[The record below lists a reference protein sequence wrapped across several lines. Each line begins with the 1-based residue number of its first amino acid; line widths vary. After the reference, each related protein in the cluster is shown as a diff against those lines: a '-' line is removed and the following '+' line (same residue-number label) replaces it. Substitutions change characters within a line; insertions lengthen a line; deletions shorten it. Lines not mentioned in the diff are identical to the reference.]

1 MRKGLQIVL
10 WLAAGMALLNSAAGV
25 FVYAEIA
32 LGAQSERGPLTQ
44 GEWVDLLLL
53 LTTFPLL
60 FGILWCTIR
69 PRTGSFRV
77 ALCLTVTWI
86 TVFTWR
92 YWFGPFPATQMYDL
106 HSSDPNEIRAEI
118 IRHFARVTATYLF
131 VVAQFSLLPILKVL
145 EARRK
150 P

>member
-10 WLAAGMALLNSAAGV
+10 WLAAGMALLNSVAGV

-60 FGILWCTIR
+60 FGILWCSIR

-92 YWFGPFPATQMYDL
+92 YWFGPFPATEMYDL

-118 IRHFARVTATYLF
+118 IRHFARVTAAYLF